1 MSRAGRGLGPPYGA
15 ASRRSVSAT
24 QSSSV
29 AQSVG
34 VNTLAKAACTSSTS
48 PAVIPPA
55 IRWPE
60 APHLACDCGGVA
72 DQNGAAEIGGD
83 NGRGGHGNK
92 LLDVGLPERDGL
104 RGGVVH

>member
-1 MSRAGRGLGPPYGA
+1 MGPPYGA

-34 VNTLAKAACTSSTS
+34 VNTLAKAACTSSTGRD
-48 PAVIPPA
+48 PTRDQVA
-55 IRWPE
+55 RG
-60 APHLACDCGGVA
+60 PHLACDCGGVA